1 MQTETHETPKNKP
14 NSSSELDRVRAA
26 AEPIVA
32 GHGAELVAVELKT
45 EQGGWILRILVEKAG
60 SAANKAS
67 TQAAAVDL
75 EACASISREL
85 SPALDILDS
94 IPQRYSLE
102 VGSPGLERELHGA
115 ADFQRFTGNKAKL
128 RLSAAQRGQ
137 SVLVGVITGATGAM
151 VGIQD
156 GGASYEVPLADIT
169 SAHLVF
175 ELTPA
180 QKPGH
185 QKNQNK
191 NHQKNQK
198 KKKKS

>member
-1 MQTETHETPKNKP
+1 MHAETHETPKNKP
-14 NSSSELDRVRAA
+14 NASSELDRIRAA

-32 GHGAELVAVELKT
+32 AHGAELVAVELKT
-45 EQGGWILRILVEKAG
+45 ERTGWILRVMIEKAG
-60 SAANKAS
+60 SAANRAS

-85 SPALDILDS
+85 SPALDILDA

-102 VGSPGLERELHGA
+102 VGSPGLERELHGT

-128 RLSAAQRGQ
+128 RLSMPQRGQ
-137 SVLVGVITGATGAM
+137 SVLVGVISGASGTT

-175 ELTPA
+175 ELAPA
-180 QKPGH
+180 QKPGGP
-185 QKNQNK
+185 
-191 NHQKNQK
+191 QKNQK
-198 KKKKS
+198 HPKKQKKKK